1 MSQWHEDLWA
11 SVPADAVPER
21 FATRREL
28 LLREVRSGQSVLD
41 LGCGDGS
48 FSAELLSAG
57 AEVTGVDVADEAIRR
72 AKVRAPAADLLKL
85 DDRQPLPFGDDQFDL
100 VWCGETLEH
109 LVDPGAMIAEARRV
123 LKDGGLFL
131 VTTPNQARLRVAF
144 EALAGRPLEDRLDP
158 RSDHLRF
165 FTART
170 LKLMISDAGFHQVF
184 VNSFGGL
191 PLLRSSLLASAR

>member
-1 MSQWHEDLWA
+1 MAQWHEDLWA
-11 SVPADAVPER
+11 SVPAGAVPER